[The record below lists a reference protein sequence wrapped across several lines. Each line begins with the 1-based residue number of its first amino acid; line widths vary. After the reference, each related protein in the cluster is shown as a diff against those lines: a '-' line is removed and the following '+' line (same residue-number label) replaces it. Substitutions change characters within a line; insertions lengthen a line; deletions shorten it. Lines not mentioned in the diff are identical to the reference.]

1 MNASLLVVLASNSNS
16 RASEAFSHATQSEQ
30 TEHKI
35 LLRSNGWKL
44 KEGIQISITK
54 NTPLKEVLKL
64 AAPCRCDSCNHGCK
78 FGSGS
83 LVGDDAKNIAK
94 FLSIS
99 EEDLKKGFLEEIE
112 LFNKKLLRPKLIREK
127 NKPYGRCVFFD
138 YEKGC
143 TIHEVKPLECKTSI
157 SCKDYGE
164 ELSVWFMVNH
174 VVDVSDAES
183 IRQYA
188 NYIKSGGKT
197 IEGGKLENLVPDKEK
212 LRKILKYER

>member
-1 MNASLLVVLASNSNS
+1 MNASM
-16 RASEAFSHATQSEQ
+16 RAFSHATQSEQ

-35 LLRSNGWKL
+35 LLRSNGCKL

-83 LVGDDAKNIAK
+83 LAGDDARNIAK
-94 FLSIS
+94 FLDVS
-99 EEDLKKGFLEEIE
+99 EETLKKGFLEEIE

-127 NKPYGRCVFFD
+127 GKPYGRCVFFD
-138 YEKGC
+138 DNKGC
-143 TIHEVKPLECKTSI
+143 TIHEVKPLECRASI
-157 SCKDYGE
+157 QCRDYGE
-164 ELSVWFMVNH
+164 DLSVWFMVNH
-174 VVDVSDAES
+174 AVDVNDAES

-188 NYIKSGGKT
+188 AYLKSGGKL
-197 IEGGKLENLVPDKEK
+197 IQGAELESLVPDKEK
-212 LRKILKYER
+212 LGKILKREI